1 MKNLMVN
8 GNFICRAALL
18 SGDDTKKLLFWC
30 YNYAVN
36 DVMPTDDELDASQE
50 SLYNSFSEYVK
61 YIDVC
66 KKKYADRVQRTLQE
80 QEMENNA
87 K

>member
-8 GNFICRAALL
+8 GNFICRAALM
-18 SGDDTKKLLFWC
+18 SGDDVKKFLFWS

-36 DVMPTDDELDASQE
+36 DLLPTDEELDASKE
-50 SLYNSFSEYVK
+50 SVYNSFSEYIK
-61 YIDVC
+61 YIDCC
-66 KKKYADRVQRTLQE
+66 KQKYADRVQRTLQE